1 METKEEK
8 LQKEIDEMRKKL
20 DHIHKEKGENLHLRQ
35 QLEHNNKIIEQLQK
49 STKTVYVAKEKPFT
63 KLSGRP
69 TKDKD
74 PIISDW
80 LEAAREHL
88 VTIPDEKSRIDFL
101 MQNLISLAKDEI
113 RLRPLLERDTADKIL
128 YLIHSIYDG
137 DDSVTQLQE
146 LFFRR
151 NQKDDET
158 LQDYSLN
165 LMKIF
170 DQIIKRDNTVLG
182 DKDNVLKDRFIE
194 GIKEPHL
201 KREVKRFSFEH
212 KTMKFL
218 KFRQEVLLWVNENT
232 QSWKVKLQM
241 QDVGVV
247 SDRAMQSEY
256 TSNDNSEILKLLTK
270 QQEMLDKQQKQ
281 IDRLS
286 KAKNYSSSTSS
297 NTYSSHKSESNTN
310 YQVTCYKC
318 GGKGHKRPECPSPF
332 QAQRSD
338 EDEQKPHTNVQYRGR
353 DRGYRGRYNQRG
365 NRGQGRG
372 TGVASGSEELKE

>member
-1 METKEEK
+1 
-8 LQKEIDEMRKKL
+8 
-20 DHIHKEKGENLHLRQ
+20 
-35 QLEHNNKIIEQLQK
+35 LE
-49 STKTVYVAKEKPFT
+49 
-63 KLSGRP
+63 
-69 TKDKD
+69 D
-74 PIISDW
+74 
-80 LEAAREHL
+80 AREHL

-151 NQKDDET
+151 NQKVDET

-182 DKDNVLKDRFIE
+182 DKDKVLKDRFIE

-318 GGKGHKRPECPSPF
+318 GGKGH
-332 QAQRSD
+332 
-338 EDEQKPHTNVQYRGR
+338 
-353 DRGYRGRYNQRG
+353 
-365 NRGQGRG
+365 
-372 TGVASGSEELKE
+372 